1 MPTVDSRAVDRFN
14 FEPLRYLDYLL
25 CVVMLGETSILIKR
39 FFFVFTSPPPL
50 MYFCSLHLCANSV
63 TNAIWTLTA
72 AVSAG
77 FHLKVSKFRKQIFL
91 LSFEPKNKQNY
102 FLK

>member
-1 MPTVDSRAVDRFN
+1 MVAYVLNFDDSIPKVTCIQVMFN
-14 FEPLRYLDYLL
+14 FEPLQYLGYLSF
-25 CVVMLGETSILIKR
+25 VVMLGETSILIKR

-72 AVSAG
+72 AALS
-77 FHLKVSKFRKQIFL
+77 L
-91 LSFEPKNKQNY
+91 LSFT
-102 FLK
+102 